1 MSSWP
6 IRRRFQRRARD
17 TARRRQGPRGR
28 AGVHD
33 WPLLLDRHDVLIL
46 DTETTGLGRQS
57 EVIEVALINTRGEE
71 LLHRLALP
79 LGGIPPDAARVHGL
93 TMARLRQLGAV
104 SWQEVHA
111 SLAPVLNAAALVLVY
126 NAAFDRRLLQ
136 QTCARND
143 LPTPAVSWRCAMN
156 DYAAWRRREYGA
168 TRGYGLEQAFRRE
181 CRQTIDQQH
190 RALSDCHMVL
200 ALMRA
205 VADSP
210 ET

>member
-1 MSSWP
+1 M
-6 IRRRFQRRARD
+6 
-17 TARRRQGPRGR
+17 
-28 AGVHD
+28 
-33 WPLLLDRHDVLIL
+33 LIL
-46 DTETTGLGRQS
+46 DTETTGLGRES

-79 LGGIPPDAARVHGL
+79 LGSIPRDASRVHGL
-93 TMARLRQLGAV
+93 TKARLQQLGAV

-111 SLAPVLNAAALVLVY
+111 SLAPVLDEAALVLVY

-136 QTCARND
+136 QTCARHELL
-143 LPTPAVSWRCAMN
+143 LPAIAWRCAMN
-156 DYAAWRRREYGA
+156 DYAAWRRQRHGA
-168 TRGYGLEQAFRRE
+168 TSGHGLERAFRRE

-205 VADSP
+205 VAGRA
-210 ET
+210 